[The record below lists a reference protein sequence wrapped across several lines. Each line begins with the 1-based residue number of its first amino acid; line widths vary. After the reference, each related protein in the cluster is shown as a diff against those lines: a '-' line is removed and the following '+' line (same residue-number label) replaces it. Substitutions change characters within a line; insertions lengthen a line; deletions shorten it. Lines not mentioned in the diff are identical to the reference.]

1 MIYPRVVR
9 VAAPLFFASS
19 PMLRTLALA
28 AVIGSAVMTAVAVPT
43 SSMHA
48 EARRHLSLKAA
59 FPAKDTTL
67 TSAPDA
73 VRLWFSEPA
82 DLAAT
87 KITVKTDG
95 GAAVATA
102 ALTRGAQ
109 RDDPVV
115 ALFTAPPANGRYVID
130 WRTMSK
136 DGHVVK
142 GTHAFTVRTAN

>member
-1 MIYPRVVR
+1 
-9 VAAPLFFASS
+9 
-19 PMLRTLALA
+19 MLRTLALA
-28 AVIGSAVMTAVAVPT
+28 AVLGSAVIAVAVST
-43 SSMHA
+43 SSVHA
-48 EARRHLSLKAA
+48 DARRHLSLKAA

-87 KITVKTDG
+87 KITVKMQG
-95 GAAVATA
+95 GADVPTA

-109 RDDPVV
+109 REDPVV
-115 ALFTAPPANGRYVID
+115 AQFTTPPSNGRYVID

>member
-1 MIYPRVVR
+1 MNPMIRR
-9 VAAPLFFASS
+9 
-19 PMLRTLALA
+19 LALA
-28 AVIGSAVMTAVAVPT
+28 AVLGTAVIATVMPSADT
-43 SSMHA
+43 HA
-48 EARRHLSLKAA
+48 DVVRHLRLKAA
-59 FPAKDTTL
+59 FPAADTTL

-73 VRLWFSEPA
+73 VRLWLSEPA

-87 KITVKTDG
+87 KIEVKREG

-115 ALFTAPPANGRYVID
+115 ATFTTPPGNGRYIID
-130 WRTMSK
+130 WRAMSK

-142 GTHAFTVRTAN
+142 GSHAFTVRIAD